1 MRSKIDVSGQRGQF
15 DEEYEADEFQ
25 VPEFGVQ
32 SEAGRFIQFRDR
44 RRIMS
49 TRLSQNKSGRVPE
62 YGVQIQTRYIVVQ
75 VMDEDHDDDGDSEGG
90 RDDRWIESSQ
100 VSEDHDEE
108 NRMRWKRR

>member
-1 MRSKIDVSGQRGQF
+1 MRSKIDVSGQRDQF

-75 VMDEDHDDDGDSEGG
+75 VVDEDHDDGDDFDGG
-90 RDDRWIESSQ
+90 RDD
-100 VSEDHDEE
+100 
-108 NRMRWKRR
+108 